1 MISDKLRKLSSKYK
15 KRERNKAASLL
26 DEAVHEIERL
36 LVVEQTAGDLCKD
49 CGWAGIRPPDPCAF
63 CNMSK
68 NLKSDIDSATFQSGC
83 CAGLNASARD
93 PQAAFMNTT
102 TNKDYFIE
110 NKMEKLEDMGLPDE
124 CVAMVRDVV
133 EDLAA
138 IEAQRDALQRALW
151 EQGERL
157 KEAVATEQRLLSM
170 LGTLMKS
177 AERVGSERD
186 AAEARALALG
196 AQAGTQVVAQG
207 RQQAKDKQPDLVPCF
222 CAELSG
228 TCPKH
233 PRVKALP

>member
-63 CNMSK
+63 CSMSK
-68 NLKSDIDSATFQSGC
+68 NLKSDIDSYTYQRGYD
-83 CAGLNASARD
+83 AGAASAEAIT
-93 PQAAFMNTT
+93 QS
-102 TNKDYFIE
+102 
-110 NKMEKLEDMGLPDE
+110 
-124 CVAMVRDVV
+124 
-133 EDLAA
+133 LA
-138 IEAQRDALQRALW
+138 EQRDALQRNLW

-177 AERVGSERD
+177 AERVGNERD
-186 AAEARALALG
+186 AAEARALAMG
-196 AQAGTQVVAQG
+196 AQVVAQG

>member
-68 NLKSDIDSATFQSGC
+68 NLKSDIDSATFQSWYD
-83 CAGLNASARD
+83 AGAASAEAIT
-93 PQAAFMNTT
+93 QS
-102 TNKDYFIE
+102 
-110 NKMEKLEDMGLPDE
+110 
-124 CVAMVRDVV
+124 
-133 EDLAA
+133 LA
-138 IEAQRDALQRALW
+138 EQRDALQRNLW

-177 AERVGSERD
+177 AERVGNERD
-186 AAEARALALG
+186 AAEARALAMG
-196 AQAGTQVVAQG
+196 AQVVAQG